1 MYDLVIDALDEDED
15 HEDEEPQEPKPAIHG
30 GTVH

>member
-1 MYDLVIDALDEDED
+1 MYDLVVDALDEDE
-15 HEDEEPQEPKPAIHG
+15 EDEADEPQEPKPAIHG